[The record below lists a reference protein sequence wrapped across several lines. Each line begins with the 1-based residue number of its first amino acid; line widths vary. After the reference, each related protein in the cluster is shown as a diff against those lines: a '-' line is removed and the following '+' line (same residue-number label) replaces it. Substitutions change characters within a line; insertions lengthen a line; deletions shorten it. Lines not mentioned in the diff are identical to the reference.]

1 MFSWI
6 RKKLFPGA
14 GGVFNLEK
22 LPDLGFLPRFYEL
35 ENAPSN
41 SVIVSIENDDETP
54 MEFVVQVL
62 RDYFGIPMDRA
73 IQLMLAVHTRGSAD
87 IRAMSR
93 RDAERLVRRIREEA
107 VKHPYPLQCGI
118 RPIEERSGPGGN

>member
-1 MFSWI
+1 MFNWI
-6 RKKLFPGA
+6 RKLFTNPVKG
-14 GGVFNLEK
+14 FELEK
-22 LPDLGFLPRFYEL
+22 LPDLGFLPRFYDL
-35 ENAPSN
+35 DDAPRS

-62 RDYFGIPMDRA
+62 RDYFGMPLRTA
-73 IQLMLAVHTRGSAD
+73 TEVMLEVHVKGSAD

-93 RDAERLVRRIREEA
+93 RDADRLVRRIREEA

-118 RPIEERSGPGGN
+118 RPIEQRHEP